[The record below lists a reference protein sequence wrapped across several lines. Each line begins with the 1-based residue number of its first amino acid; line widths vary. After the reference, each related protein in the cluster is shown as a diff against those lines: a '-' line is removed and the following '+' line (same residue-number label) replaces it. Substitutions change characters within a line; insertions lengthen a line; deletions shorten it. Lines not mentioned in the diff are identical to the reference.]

1 MKVSENSRPYGLDS
15 LVLPHDLPV
24 LQQRGEHRLR
34 SGGRFRSFQ
43 DDGVL
48 EPSTR
53 AVDRLPA
60 AEPPSL
66 SPELPLCATPH
77 LDYLRTQVDD
87 RGVGDS
93 GPNPEAVRNILQLPH
108 RLLIE
113 PPRCD
118 EFHLLATPDVE

>member
-1 MKVSENSRPYGLDS
+1 MSSRPYGFDS
-15 LVLPHDLPV
+15 LVLPNDLPV

-34 SGGRFRSFQ
+34 SGRGFRSFQ

-48 EPSTR
+48 EPDTR

-66 SPELPLCATPH
+66 GPEFPLRSTPH
-77 LDYLRTQVDD
+77 LDYLRAQVDD
-87 RGVGDS
+87 RRVCDG
-93 GPNPEAVRNILQLPH
+93 GPDPEAVRNILQLPH

-118 EFHLLATPDVE
+118 